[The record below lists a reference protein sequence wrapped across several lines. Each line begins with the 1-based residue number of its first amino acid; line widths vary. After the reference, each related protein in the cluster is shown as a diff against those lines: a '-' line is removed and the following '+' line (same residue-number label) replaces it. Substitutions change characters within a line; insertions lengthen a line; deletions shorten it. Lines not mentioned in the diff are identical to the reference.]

1 MWQCDPCPSSGR
13 EWCFSSSGQNWGP
26 VLFILVPPAP
36 GPTQRALDPHV
47 TSLPPRGLSSRLWS
61 VIGSRGLAWGRRGGS
76 WARDWGPFHR
86 PPGRD
91 VPSVCPRPRVGSERA
106 ARCRPRPSL
115 ARTRSSPAHT
125 AGFPLTPAR
134 APRLRER
141 LQQRPGPG
149 PQTLAATCL
158 WLPHAGTGPGHGSP
172 GTVSSSSGHGLPLP
186 PPTGPAGLCRPPRDA
201 CLSLSAV
208 PGGRADS
215 GCCGAGVGPP
225 HSEAGRSHSSPGP
238 PSPRLGHCGPR
249 LSVPH
254 TGQ

>member
-1 MWQCDPCPSSGR
+1 MTRARPRCVSGAFLVLVR
-13 EWCFSSSGQNWGP
+13 TGVQSFSYWS
-26 VLFILVPPAP
+26 PPP

-158 WLPHAGTGPGHGSP
+158 WLPHAGTGPGVAP
-172 GTVSSSSGHGLPLP
+172 PAPCPLP
-186 PPTGPAGLCRPPRDA
+186 PGMA
-201 CLSLSAV
+201 C
-208 PGGRADS
+208 
-215 GCCGAGVGPP
+215 
-225 HSEAGRSHSSPGP
+225 
-238 PSPRLGHCGPR
+238 PSPLPQGRQGCAAHPATHICP
-249 LSVPH
+249 
-254 TGQ
+254 